1 MQSEINVT
9 SGKMRMPVLIVGYKA
24 VDQAFRENC
33 RMVDVRSVKFDV
45 TERAQESRNYVFKAG
60 AGREKLWETLRETVG
75 RIVKEDVDMRA
86 PVEKKK
92 KSVAVDPILSDNFD
106 DVF

>member
-1 MQSEINVT
+1 
-9 SGKMRMPVLIVGYKA
+9 
-24 VDQAFRENC
+24 
-33 RMVDVRSVKFDV
+33 
-45 TERAQESRNYVFKAG
+45 
-60 AGREKLWETLRETVG
+60 LWETLRETVG
-75 RIVKEDVDMRA
+75 RIVKEDIDMRA